1 MIEYND
7 IKNIIIYNDP
17 LIGYMT
23 LDEIFNCISYQITN
37 QKKFEK
43 IVYSIL
49 ESTSLDKEDIA
60 TILSLSTTN
69 NIETYIK
76 IIKDEL

>member
-23 LDEIFNCISYQITN
+23 LDEILNCISYQITN
-37 QKKFEK
+37 QKKIEK